1 MSGRPLPVVLVI
13 ALLAVVPHAGAASG
27 EALDVAKRLLHNSG
41 LAVQLKSFPRQVDQ
55 DLAQAQGR
63 LPDELLAAL
72 RSSAKESFSPAAMHE
87 DLVRG
92 IAARLTVSEMRKA
105 LVWLDTDIGKRMTRA
120 EELAAEQLTPETLQ
134 AHADAMKRRP
144 LPPRRSE
151 LIASLIGATK
161 AVESAASMME
171 GVALGIAVGMDNMQP
186 VQKRLGMTALSEQL
200 RRTMPPEQLRQAVGA
215 VMPVMYAYVYRD
227 VSDADL
233 EAYLAFN
240 RSNSGVRYND
250 AMMGALTEA
259 LSKAALRVGA
269 GVDAALNRKAT

>member
-1 MSGRPLPVVLVI
+1 
-13 ALLAVVPHAGAASG
+13 
-27 EALDVAKRLLHNSG
+27 VAKRLLHNSG

-63 LPDELLAAL
+63 VPDELLAAL
-72 RSSAKESFSPAAMHE
+72 RTAAKESFSPAAMHD

-105 LVWLDTDIGKRMTRA
+105 LVWLDTDTGKRMTRA
-120 EELAAEQLTPETLQ
+120 EELASEQLTPQTLQ
-134 AHADAMKRRP
+134 AHAEGLKRRP
-144 LPPRRSE
+144 LSPRRSE
-151 LIASLIGATK
+151 LVASLATATK
-161 AVESAASMME
+161 AVESAATMME
-171 GVALGIAVGMDNMQP
+171 GVALGIAVGMDSMQP
-186 VQKRLGMTALSEQL
+186 AQKRLGVAALSEQL
-200 RRTMPPEQLRQAVGA
+200 RQTMPPDKLREALA
-215 VMPVMYAYVYRD
+215 AMTPAMYSYVYRD

-240 RSNSGVRYND
+240 RSNSGVRYNE

-269 GVDAALNRKAT
+269 GVESALGRKST